1 VSYKTVVNVS
11 SQLKHKL
18 QASTLPQLIGT
29 AVRLLAP
36 PA

>member
-18 QASTLPQLIGT
+18 GASTLPQLVST
-29 AVRLLAP
+29 AVKLLAP